1 MANAVI
7 LFDGVCNLCNG
18 AVNFI
23 IDRDPKARFTFAP
36 LQSVPGQA
44 LLKEKIPEAKNLDS
58 IILVNRNEV
67 KIKSDA
73 ALSIAYRLSGLWPA
87 LIVFKIIPRFLRD
100 HVYDWI
106 ARNRYRFFGKRNQC
120 RMPNP
125 ELKSRFLAYEK
136 PTV

>member
-1 MANAVI
+1 MAESVI

-23 IDRDPKARFTFAP
+23 IDRDKKAQFTFAP
-36 LQSVPGQA
+36 LQSAPGQA
-44 LLKEKIPEAKNLDS
+44 MLKEHLTNAENLDS
-58 IILVNRNEV
+58 IILVEGNRI

-87 LIVFKIIPRFLRD
+87 LVVFRIIPRFLRD
-100 HVYDWI
+100 LVYDWI

-120 RMPNP
+120 RMPTP